1 MKSTLLTL
9 AIGIFALPWLQGCS
23 PPPAKTDAAH
33 DKPAKI
39 EKLPVETDLTIIT
52 LTADAD
58 RRLGITTA
66 QVIEREVTQRRTLGG
81 QAMVPSGKTIIVSAP
96 LAGVVSRVEVDA
108 FPTPGSQVKSG
119 DPLLVIRP
127 LLSAERDVPT
137 PAEQVALV
145 GARANLMAAQT
156 VAAGDVDRS
165 KAEVEGAKIAYDRA
179 QKLFADRAGA
189 KRTVD
194 DTEAALN
201 IATSMLA
208 AAEERNSQLTKLV
221 KMLEAKPQEGEASE
235 LPMTTP
241 IGGIVNRIEVSEGQ
255 TIASGAVLFEI
266 VNLDELWIRVP
277 VFVDL
282 IADIQTHEPA
292 KLVSLSGAAI
302 KQSIDALPVA
312 APPTA
317 DAITSSADL
326 YYAIDNRE
334 LGLRPGQRIGVE
346 LATGITENSLI
357 VPAGSILYDIY
368 GNAWVYSVTGERQYT
383 RSRVSL
389 RFVDGQDAVLAAGP
403 KVGSSVVV
411 DGAAELFGTEFGAG
425 K

>member
-1 MKSTLLTL
+1 MKLRPLAVAVILCVLPLLH
-9 AIGIFALPWLQGCS
+9 GCG
-23 PPPAKTDAAH
+23 KTGTKSDAAH
-33 DKPAKI
+33 AKPAKI
-39 EKLPVETDLTIIT
+39 DKLPVETDLANIT
-52 LTADAD
+52 LTPAAD

-66 QVIEREVTQRRTLGG
+66 KVTQREVTQRRTLGG
-81 QAMVPSGKTIIVSAP
+81 QTAVPSGKTIIVSAP
-96 LAGVVSRVEVDA
+96 LAGIIARVDSEA
-108 FPTPGSQVKSG
+108 IATPGMQVKAN
-119 DPLLVIRP
+119 DPLLVIQP

-156 VAAGDVDRS
+156 VAAGDVERS
-165 KAEVEGAKIAYDRA
+165 KAEVAGAKITFDRA

-189 KRTVD
+189 KRSVD
-194 DTEAALN
+194 DADAVLN
-201 IATSMLA
+201 IAQSTLA
-208 AAEERNSQLTKLV
+208 AAEERNTQLTKLL
-221 KMLEAKPQEGEASE
+221 KLLDAKPENGEASV
-235 LPMTTP
+235 LPITAP
-241 IGGIVNRIEVSEGQ
+241 IAGIVNRIEVSEGQ
-255 TIASGAVLFEI
+255 MIASGAMLFE
-266 VNLDELWIRVP
+266 VANLDTLWIRVP

-282 IADIQTHEPA
+282 LAEIQTQETA
-292 KLVSLSGAAI
+292 RLVSLSGREI
-302 KQSIDALPVA
+302 SQSVNVKPIA

-326 YYAIDNRE
+326 YYEIDNRE
-334 LGLRPGQRIGVE
+334 LGLRPGQRVGVE
-346 LATGITENSLI
+346 LATSTTADSMI

-383 RSRVSL
+383 RSRVSV
-389 RFVDGQDAVLAAGP
+389 RFVDGRDAVLAAGP